1 MSSEPRSPHVTG
13 LLYGVAAYGWW
24 GFVAVYFRLVGH
36 VPAPE
41 ILAHRIVWSVLVL
54 AIIVAAKN
62 RWSSIRD
69 VLRSRR
75 MVLYLVVSTVLIAVN
90 WFVFI
95 WSVASGNLLQASLGY
110 YINPL
115 VNVLFGYAF
124 LGERLRTAEKV
135 SVAIAALS
143 VAWLTWSVGTV
154 PWISL
159 ILAVTFALY
168 GLVRKL
174 ARVPSLEG
182 LTIETTILLP
192 LAGGYLAWLAVA
204 GKIAFGAIDLRT
216 DILLSLAG
224 IITALP
230 LLWFA
235 HAVQR
240 LRLATVGVL
249 QYISPTIQF
258 LFAVF
263 LFHEPF
269 GHERFVAFAFI
280 WLALAVYS
288 GSNLLLARRGIA
300 VPAPEP
306 EP

>member
-1 MSSEPRSPHVTG
+1 MSSDSRSPHLTG
-13 LLYGVAAYGWW
+13 LLYGLAAYGWW
-24 GFVAVYFRLVGH
+24 GFVAVYFRMVGH
-36 VPAPE
+36 VSASE

-62 RWSSIRD
+62 RWGSIRV
-69 VLRSRR
+69 VLRERR
-75 MVLYLVVSTVLIAVN
+75 MVVHLVASTILIAIN

-95 WSVASGNLLQASLGY
+95 WSVGSGHLLQASLGY

-115 VNVLFGYAF
+115 VNVLFGYFF
-124 LGERLRTAEKV
+124 LGERLRPMERL
-135 SVAIAALS
+135 SVAIAAFG
-143 VAWLTWSVGTV
+143 VAWITWSVGSL
-154 PWISL
+154 PWVSL
-159 ILAVTFALY
+159 VLAVTFGLY

-182 LTIETTILLP
+182 LTIETTILFP
-192 LAGGYLAWLAVA
+192 LAGGYLAWLASR
-204 GKIAFGAIDLRT
+204 GTLSFGHVDLKT

-235 HAVQR
+235 HAVER

-269 GHERFVAFAFI
+269 GRERFVAFAFI
-280 WLALAVYS
+280 WLALAIFS
-288 GSNLLLARRGIA
+288 ASNLVLARRGL
-300 VPAPEP
+300 PTPEP
-306 EP
+306 EPEP

>member
-1 MSSEPRSPHVTG
+1 MSAASPRSPRTTG
-13 LLYGVAAYGWW
+13 LLYGIAAYGWW
-24 GFVAVYFRLVGH
+24 GFVAVYFRAVGH

-54 AIIVAAKN
+54 AIIVALNK
-62 RWSSIRD
+62 RWGSVRS
-69 VLRSRR
+69 VLREKR
-75 MVLYLVVSTVLIAVN
+75 MVVHLAVSTILIAVN

-95 WSVASGNLLQASLGY
+95 WAVGSGRLLEASLGY

-115 VNVLFGYAF
+115 VNVLFGYLF
-124 LGERLRTAEKV
+124 LRERLRPMEKA
-135 SVAIAALS
+135 SVAIAAFG
-143 VAWLTWSVGTV
+143 VAWITWSVGSL
-154 PWISL
+154 PWVSL
-159 ILAVTFALY
+159 VLAVTFGLY

-182 LTIETTILLP
+182 LTIETTILFP
-192 LAGGYLAWLAVA
+192 LAGGYLAWLASR
-204 GKIAFGAIDLRT
+204 GTLAFGHVDLKT

-235 HAVQR
+235 HAVER

-269 GHERFVAFAFI
+269 GHERFVAFACI

-288 GSNLLLARRGIA
+288 GSNLVLARRGIA

-306 EP
+306 D

>member
-1 MSSEPRSPHVTG
+1 MSSPRSPHLTG
-13 LLYGVAAYGWW
+13 LLYGIAAYGWW
-24 GFVAVYFRLVGH
+24 GFVAVYFRLIRH

-54 AIIVAAKN
+54 AIIVAVKN
-62 RWSSIRD
+62 RGGSIRA

-75 MVLYLVVSTVLIAVN
+75 MVLYLAASTVLIAIN

-95 WSVASGNLLQASLGY
+95 WSVSSGHLLQASLGY

-115 VNVLFGYAF
+115 VNVLFGFAF
-124 LGERLRTAEKV
+124 LGERLRPVETV
-135 SVAIAALS
+135 SVAIAACG
-143 VAWLTWSVGTV
+143 VAWITWSVGTL

-159 ILAVTFALY
+159 TLAVTFALY

-182 LTIETTILLP
+182 LTIETTILFP
-192 LAGGYLAWLAVA
+192 LAGGYLAWLASS
-204 GKIAFGAIDLRT
+204 GKIAFGTVDLRT

-235 HAVQR
+235 HAVER

-269 GHERFVAFAFI
+269 GHERFLAFAFI
-280 WLALAVYS
+280 WLALAIYS
-288 GSNLLLARRGIA
+288 GSNIVLARRGVA
-300 VPAPEP
+300 VAAPEP

>member
-1 MSSEPRSPHVTG
+1 MSSERDPRLTG

-24 GFVAVYFRLVGH
+24 GFVAVYFRIIRH

-54 AIIVAAKN
+54 AILVAAKN

-75 MVLYLVVSTVLIAVN
+75 MRLHLGASTVLIAVN

-95 WSVASGNLLQASLGY
+95 WAVASGNLLQASLGY

-115 VNVLFGYAF
+115 VNVIFGYAF
-124 LGERLRTAEKV
+124 LDERLRPAEKL
-135 SVAIAALS
+135 SVAIAAFG
-143 VAWLTWSVGTV
+143 VAWMTWSVGSM

-159 ILAVTFALY
+159 TLAVTFALY

-182 LTIETTILLP
+182 LTIETTILFP
-192 LAGGYLAWLAVA
+192 LAGGYLAWLAST
-204 GKIAFGAIDLRT
+204 GKIAFGTIDLRT
-216 DILLSLAG
+216 DVLLSLAG

-235 HAVQR
+235 HAVER
-240 LRLATVGVL
+240 LRLSTVGVL

-280 WLALAVYS
+280 WLALAIYS
-288 GSNLLLARRGIA
+288 GSNIILASRSS
-300 VPAPEP
+300 APEP
-306 EP
+306 EPN

>member
-1 MSSEPRSPHVTG
+1 MSSAPRSPHVTG

-24 GFVAVYFRLVGH
+24 GFVAVYFRVIGH
-36 VPAPE
+36 VPASE

-75 MVLYLVVSTVLIAVN
+75 MLLYLCASTVLIAVN
-90 WFVFI
+90 WFIFI
-95 WSVASGNLLQASLGY
+95 WAVASGNLLEASLGY

-124 LGERLRTAEKV
+124 LGERLRPAEK
-135 SVAIAALS
+135 LS
-143 VAWLTWSVGTV
+143 VLIATCGVSWIAWSVGSL

-159 ILAVTFALY
+159 ALAVTFALY
-168 GLVRKL
+168 GLMRKL

-192 LAGGYLAWLAVA
+192 LAGAYLAWLSIA
-204 GKIAFGAIDLRT
+204 GKIAFGNVDLRT

-240 LRLATVGVL
+240 LRLSTIGVL

-263 LFHEPF
+263 LFGEPF
-269 GHERFVAFAFI
+269 GHERFIAFAFI
-280 WLALAVYS
+280 WLALAIYS
-288 GSNLLLARRGIA
+288 GSNLVLARRGVA